1 MTTVTSP
8 WAGLGQP
15 LFEMCWVYMAIAQI
29 AQDPP
34 LCQTDKRGKKVFQ
47 TILASPYTP
56 GQIYA
61 NKMLQTIIA
70 SLYTS
75 PRGYILWEGKP
86 LFEMCWFYM
95 VLYGHYPNRL
105 SPLPPLCQMGK
116 RGKKC
121 SKPSWQALTSPGIHW

>member
-61 NKMLQTIIA
+61 
-70 SLYTS
+70 
-75 PRGYILWEGKP
+75 
-86 LFEMCWFYM
+86 
-95 VLYGHYPNRL
+95 
-105 SPLPPLCQMGK
+105 
-116 RGKKC
+116 KKF
-121 SKPSWQALTSPGIHW
+121 SKPSLQAFTRPQY

>member
-8 WAGLGQP
+8 WPGLGQP

-29 AQDPP
+29 AQEPP
-34 LCQTDKRGKKVFQ
+34 PSVKRTNVEKKVFQ

-61 NKMLQTIIA
+61 KKMLQTIIA

-75 PRGYILWEGKP
+75 PILRKRGYILREGKL

-95 VLYGHYPNRL
+95 
-105 SPLPPLCQMGK
+105 
-116 RGKKC
+116 
-121 SKPSWQALTSPGIHW
+121 GITQIA

>member
-1 MTTVTSP
+1 
-8 WAGLGQP
+8 
-15 LFEMCWVYMAIAQI
+15 MAIDQI
-29 AQDPP
+29 AQEPPP

-95 VLYGHYPNRL
+95 
-105 SPLPPLCQMGK
+105 
-116 RGKKC
+116 
-121 SKPSWQALTSPGIHW
+121 GITQIA

>member
-1 MTTVTSP
+1 MKTITSKTLSTMVREAP
-8 WAGLGQP
+8 
-15 LFEMCWVYMAIAQI
+15 FEMWVLYG
-29 AQDPP
+29 
-34 LCQTDKRGKKVFQ
+34 QT
-47 TILASPYTP
+47 TLASPYTL

>member
-8 WAGLGQP
+8 WPGLGQP

-29 AQDPP
+29 AQEPPP

-70 SLYTS
+70 SLYRS
-75 PRGYILWEGKP
+75 PILRKRGYILREGEGMP
-86 LFEMCWFYM
+86 LFEMC
-95 VLYGHYPNRL
+95 
-105 SPLPPLCQMGK
+105 
-116 RGKKC
+116 
-121 SKPSWQALTSPGIHW
+121 

>member
-34 LCQTDKRGKKVFQ
+34 PSVKRTNVEKKVFQ

-61 NKMLQTIIA
+61 
-70 SLYTS
+70 
-75 PRGYILWEGKP
+75 
-86 LFEMCWFYM
+86 
-95 VLYGHYPNRL
+95 
-105 SPLPPLCQMGK
+105 
-116 RGKKC
+116 KKC
-121 SKPSWQALTSPGIHW
+121 SKPSLQAFTRPQY